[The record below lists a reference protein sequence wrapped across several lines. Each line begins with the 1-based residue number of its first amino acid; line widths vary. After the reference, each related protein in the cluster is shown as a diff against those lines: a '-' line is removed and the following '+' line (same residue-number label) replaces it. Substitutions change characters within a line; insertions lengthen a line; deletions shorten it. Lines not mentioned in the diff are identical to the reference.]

1 VPEQRQRDNMAKT
14 SLEGATLG
22 RYRVLETLGH
32 GGMAR
37 VYRAYHP
44 QLDRYVAIKILRSD
58 LVDDAEFLSRFQREA
73 RAVASLRHPHIVR
86 VFDFD
91 VEDDAYYMVM
101 EYLEGDTL
109 KARLDDYRVRGERM
123 PLGEI
128 GRILLDVLDGL
139 AYAHGE
145 GMIHRDVKPSNILL
159 TKRGQAVLGDFG
171 IAHMVGGTQ
180 YTATGALMG
189 TPEYMAPEQGL
200 KGYCDARSDIYAMGV
215 IFYEMLTQRIPF
227 EAETPLAILMKH
239 VNDPLPLPREIDPDI
254 PLALERV
261 VLKAMAKDPGDRHP
275 DAASMKT
282 AVTAALEECGIDL
295 PDHISRPRSFST
307 IEAPSE
313 SVQVISD
320 PRLQRQVDTD
330 ITEANTDITLE
341 QQLRDAQPPTTRKAR
356 RQARKAARAA
366 KAKRP
371 PRGQPRPHLAMN
383 IFLSIGIVALG
394 NLFAVTLSSVSRD
407 WAIFGIGWSQELLL
421 TGGALFILM
430 ATSKT
435 IWLSIPASLLAANG
449 FILAYCTFSGN
460 WHHWAFLWIIE
471 PWVVAAAVIMSI
483 QLSRQ
488 QEDAHKISY
497 LFGWAGGL
505 TTLLAAVAVQGG
517 ALVLST
523 VQHILN

>member
-1 VPEQRQRDNMAKT
+1 MAKT
-14 SLEGATLG
+14 SLEGTTLG

-58 LVDDAEFLSRFQREA
+58 LVDDAEFLARFQREA

-91 VEDDAYYMVM
+91 IEDNAYYMVM

-109 KARLDDYRVRGERM
+109 KARLDDYRVQGERM

-139 AYAHGE
+139 AYAHSE

-200 KGYCDARSDIYAMGV
+200 KGRCDARSDIYAMGV

-227 EAETPLAILMKH
+227 DAETPLAILMKH
-239 VNDPLPLPREIDPDI
+239 VNDPLPLLQEADPDI
-254 PLALERV
+254 PPALERV
-261 VLKAMAKDPGDRHP
+261 ILKAMAKDPDDRYP
-275 DAASMKT
+275 DAASMET

-295 PDHISRPRSFST
+295 PDHISRPRSFTT

-313 SVQVISD
+313 SVRVISD
-320 PRLQRQVDTD
+320 PHLQGQVDTG
-330 ITEANTDITLE
+330 IAEANTDITLE
-341 QQLRDAQPPTTRKAR
+341 QQLRDAQPPATRKAR
-356 RQARKAARAA
+356 RQARRAARAT

-371 PRGQPRPHLAMN
+371 PRREPRPGLAMN
-383 IFLSIGIVALG
+383 IFFAIGIVALG
-394 NLFAVTLSSVSRD
+394 NLFAVTLSSIFRN
-407 WAIFGIGWSQELLL
+407 WAIFDIGWSQELLL

-430 ATSKT
+430 ATSRI
-435 IWLSIPASLLAANG
+435 IWLSIPAGLLAANG
-449 FILAYCTFSGN
+449 FIFAYCTFSGN
-460 WHHWAFLWIIE
+460 WHHWTFLWVIE
-471 PWVVAAAVIMSI
+471 PWVVAAAVIISI

-488 QEDAHKISY
+488 QEDAHKISH
-497 LFGWAGGL
+497 LLGWAGGL
-505 TTLLAAVAVQGG
+505 TTLLAALAVQGG
-517 ALVLST
+517 ALVLSAI
-523 VQHILN
+523 QRIFS

>member
-1 VPEQRQRDNMAKT
+1 VPGHRQRDNMAKT
-14 SLEGATLG
+14 SREGTTLG
-22 RYRVLETLGH
+22 RYRLLETLGH

-58 LVDDAEFLSRFQREA
+58 LVDDSAFLARFQREA

-91 VEDDAYYMVM
+91 VEDNAYYMVM

-109 KARLDDYRVRGERM
+109 KARLGDYRVQGERM

-128 GRILLDVLDGL
+128 GRILLDILDGL

-159 TKRGQAVLGDFG
+159 TKRGRAVLGDFG
-171 IAHMVGGTQ
+171 IAHIVSGTH

-200 KGYCDARSDIYAMGV
+200 KDCCDARSDIYAMGV
-215 IFYEMLTQRIPF
+215 ILYEMLTQRIPF
-227 EAETPLAILMKH
+227 EAETPLATLMKH
-239 VNDPLPLPREIDPDI
+239 INDPLPLPREINPDI

-282 AVTAALEECGIDL
+282 AVTAALEESGIDL

-313 SVQVISD
+313 SIQVISD
-320 PRLQRQVDTD
+320 PRLREQMDTD
-330 ITEANTDITLE
+330 ITEADTDITLE
-341 QQLRDAQPPTTRKAR
+341 QQLRDAQPPAARKAR

-371 PRGQPRPHLAMN
+371 PRGQPRPNLAMN
-383 IFLSIGIVALG
+383 IFFSIGIVALG
-394 NLFAVTLSSVSRD
+394 NLFAVTLSSLSRD
-407 WAIFGIGWSQELLL
+407 WAIFDIGWSQELLL

-435 IWLSIPASLLAANG
+435 IWLSIPAGLLAANG
-449 FILAYCTFSGN
+449 FIFAYCTFSGN

-471 PWVVAAAVIMSI
+471 PWVAAAAVIMSI

-488 QEDAHKISY
+488 QKDARKISY

-505 TTLLAAVAVQGG
+505 TTLLAALAVQGG
-517 ALVLST
+517 ALALST
-523 VQHILN
+523 IQRIFS

>member
-1 VPEQRQRDNMAKT
+1 MPEQRQRDAMART
-14 SLEGATLG
+14 SLEGTTLG
-22 RYRVLETLGH
+22 RYRVLESLGH

-58 LVDDAEFLSRFQREA
+58 LVDDAEFLARFQREA

-109 KARLDDYRVRGERM
+109 KARLDDYRVQGKRM

-128 GRILLDVLDGL
+128 GRILLDVLEGL

-145 GMIHRDVKPSNILL
+145 GMVHRDMKPSNILL

-180 YTATGALMG
+180 YTSTGALMG

-200 KGYCDARSDIYAMGV
+200 KGHCDARSDIYAMGV

-227 EAETPLAILMKH
+227 GAETPLAILMKH
-239 VNDPLPLPREIDPDI
+239 INDPLPLPREIDPDI
-254 PLALERV
+254 PAALERL
-261 VLKAMAKDPGDRHP
+261 VLKAMAKDPGDRYP
-275 DAASMKT
+275 DAVSMQT
-282 AVTAALEECGIDL
+282 AVAAALEECGIGL
-295 PDHISRPRSFST
+295 PDRISRPRSFTT

-313 SVQVISD
+313 SVQVISG
-320 PRLQRQVDTD
+320 PRLQEHVDTG
-330 ITEANTDITLE
+330 TAEANTDITLE
-341 QQLRDAQPPTTRKAR
+341 QQLRDAQSSITRRAR
-356 RQARKAARAA
+356 RQARRAARAV
-366 KAKRP
+366 KARLP
-371 PRGQPRPHLAMN
+371 PRDELRPGAAT
-383 IFLSIGIVALG
+383 SILLPVSIVALG
-394 NLFAVTLSSVSRD
+394 NLFAVTVSSVFRN
-407 WAIFGIGWSQELLL
+407 WAMFELGWPMELLL
-421 TGGALFILM
+421 TGSALFVLM

-435 IWLSIPASLLAANG
+435 IWLSIPAGLLAANG
-449 FILAYCTFSGN
+449 FIFAYCTLSGN
-460 WHHWAFLWIIE
+460 WHHWAFLWVIE
-471 PWVVAAAVIMSI
+471 PWVVAATVTISI

-488 QEDAHKISY
+488 RENARKISH
-497 LFGWAGGL
+497 LLGWAAG
-505 TTLLAAVAVQGG
+505 LAALIAALAVQGG

-523 VQHILN
+523 VQRIFS